1 MLQTNLN
8 FKRQLLDY
16 LNTER
21 LLPKMHSAYGAFHST
36 KTAVLKVMAD
46 ILLALDY
53 DDIAFLILL
62 YLSSAFNTIDHATL
76 CTEISYGPGG
86 SLLG

>member
-1 MLQTNLN
+1 
-8 FKRQLLDY
+8 
-16 LNTER
+16 
-21 LLPKMHSAYGAFHST
+21 
-36 KTAVLKVMAD
+36 MAD

-86 SLLG
+86 SLLGWFQSYLSGARFTNIVVRHVIKLS